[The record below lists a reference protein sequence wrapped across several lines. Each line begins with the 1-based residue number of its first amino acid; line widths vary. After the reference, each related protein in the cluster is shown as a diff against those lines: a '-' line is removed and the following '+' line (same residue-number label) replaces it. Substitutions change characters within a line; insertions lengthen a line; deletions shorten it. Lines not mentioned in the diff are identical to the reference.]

1 MKNRW
6 KNIDNIS
13 YKSGMYKFIK
23 DVLLE
28 HPELDNQPISYYLI
42 DQGTI
47 TDVAWSKIVFDDFKD
62 NAWKIHK
69 EISILHRFDPKKVQ
83 RTVIFPKK
91 YKNIVLLSYDKDAFD
106 IYKFNE
112 REVELLS
119 LNIDLY
125 PKDLDRVLRIHNSKS
140 DRYYY
145 DSKMH
150 TIFPDVCKAYDKIL
164 GITEKR

>member
-6 KNIDNIS
+6 KKIDCIK

-28 HPELDNQPISYYLI
+28 HPELDNQPITYYLI

-62 NAWKIHK
+62 NAWEIHK
-69 EISILHRFDPKKVQ
+69 EISILHKFDPKKVQ
-83 RTVIFPKK
+83 KTVVFPKK

-112 REVELLS
+112 KEIELLS

-145 DSKMH
+145 DSRMH

-164 GITEKR
+164 GITE

>member
-1 MKNRW
+1 MKNIW
-6 KNIDNIS
+6 KTFEKIDN
-13 YKSGMYKFIK
+13 YKTGMYKFIK

-28 HPELDNQPISYYLI
+28 HPELDNQPITYYLI

-62 NAWKIHK
+62 NAWDIHK
-69 EISILHRFDPKKVQ
+69 EISILHKFDPNKVQ
-83 RTVIFPKK
+83 RIVVFPKK
-91 YKNIVLLSYDKDAFD
+91 YKNIVLISYDKDAFD

-112 REVELLS
+112 NEIELLS

-145 DSKMH
+145 DSRMH
-150 TIFPDVCKAYDKIL
+150 TIFPDVCKYYDKIL
-164 GITEKR
+164 GITE

>member
-1 MKNRW
+1 MKNKW
-6 KNIDNIS
+6 KNVDNVN

-28 HPELDNQPISYYLI
+28 HPELDNQPITYYLI

-62 NAWKIHK
+62 NTWEIHK
-69 EISILHRFDPKKVQ
+69 EISILHKFDPKKVQ
-83 RTVIFPKK
+83 RTVVFPKK

-112 REVELLS
+112 KEVELLS

-145 DSKMH
+145 DSRMH

-164 GITEKR
+164 GITK